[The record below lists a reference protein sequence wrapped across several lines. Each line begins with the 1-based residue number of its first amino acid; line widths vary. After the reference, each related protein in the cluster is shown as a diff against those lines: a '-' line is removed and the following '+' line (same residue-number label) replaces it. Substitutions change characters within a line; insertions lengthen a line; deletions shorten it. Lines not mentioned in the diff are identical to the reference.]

1 MDLDM
6 PWANLEPAERELAED
21 VFHTAVSLPPADRA
35 SFVRAQLG
43 GRSVLITEIL
53 ELAHTFEEQEE
64 VGGWKNPELVPLN
77 SDDSQIG
84 RRVGSWY
91 LESLIGRGGMGS
103 VYLASRQ
110 DGQFEQL
117 AALKLLSCRIS
128 SEWLEDRFRQERQNL
143 ARLNHPNI
151 ARLIDG
157 GTTAERDP
165 YLVMEYVEGAP
176 LDDYCRSRELSI
188 RQRVELFLRVCDA
201 VTYTHQNLLIHRDL
215 KPDNILVC
223 EDGTPKL
230 LDFGTAK
237 RVAMDAEEPGTTVV
251 GMRAFTPAYAS
262 PEEILGEP
270 ITTAADVYSL
280 GVILYR
286 LLAGSAPYALTEFN
300 TGELIRVVCQQ
311 EPALPSVAVAHKGE
325 ARAIAGDLDNIVMKA
340 LEKAPEQRF
349 GSVAEMADDLRR
361 HLEGRPVRSHAGG
374 GLYRMAKFVRRNAF
388 SVASATLAVVALLAT
403 TFYSWRQSVRANLA
417 AEKQAEVSGFLT
429 SILQGTDSILGANKD
444 RSVKDLLLKSA
455 DELDRRKWSSPDVE
469 STVRRL
475 IGASLAANS
484 DFANAERHY
493 RKALLVARQ
502 AGNREEEVLA
512 YTGLG
517 EILSN
522 TQRAAEAIP
531 LLRQTIVATEGA
543 TSPAMR
549 SARYGAL
556 SHLGQNVP
564 AEADRWFPEAIRYG
578 STLPDLSPDALL
590 SVYNGYVIHMTSQ
603 SRMAEAADYTAR
615 GVEVFRRE
623 VARGRKM
630 PAGARIVSSRALI
643 FARQGDF
650 VNYEKLN
657 REYKDH
663 LLDALG
669 PNHRLTL
676 YARAIWARGLA
687 ATGRQDQALAE
698 LAEVDRAFYQLFPK
712 GHPNSFMVESAA
724 AFAHNLAGLG
734 VEAERHALLAKQSAG
749 PEKSTLLAEALRE
762 LGTAKLL
769 QGRREEAVAVLRE
782 SLQIYA
788 ATMGKSSRNYQVAEA
803 RLQQAEMPKG
813 SVVKVT
819 P

>member
-43 GRSVLITEIL
+43 GRSLLITEIL
-53 ELAHTFEEQEE
+53 ELARTFEEQEE
-64 VGGWKNPELVPLN
+64 GGGWKKPELVPLN
-77 SDDSQIG
+77 NDDSQIG
-84 RRVGSWY
+84 RRVGAWH
-91 LESLIGRGGMGS
+91 LESLIGRGGMGA

-117 AALKLLSCRIS
+117 AALKLLSCRIN

-157 GTTAERDP
+157 GTTPERDP
-165 YLVMEYVEGAP
+165 YLVMEYVEGTP
-176 LDDYCRSRELSI
+176 LDDHCRTHSLSI
-188 RQRVELFLRVCDA
+188 RQRLELFMRVCDA

-215 KPDNILVC
+215 KPDNILVY

-237 RVAMDAEEPGTTVV
+237 RVAMGAEESGATMV

-286 LLAGSAPYALTEFN
+286 LLAGSPPYTLTEFN

-311 EPALPSVAVAHKGE
+311 EPKLPSLAVASKSE

-340 LEKAPEQRF
+340 LEKAPERRF

-361 HLEGRPVRSHAGG
+361 HLDGRPVRSHAGG
-374 GLYRMAKFVRRNAF
+374 RLYRMAKFIGRNSF
-388 SVASATLAVVALLAT
+388 SVASATLAALALLAT
-403 TFYSWRQSVRANLA
+403 TVYSWRQSVRANLA
-417 AEKQAEVSGFLT
+417 AEKQTEVSAFLT
-429 SILQGTDSILGANKD
+429 SILQGTDSIIGGNKD

-455 DELDRRKWSSPDVE
+455 DELDRRKWSSPEVE

-484 DFANAERHY
+484 DFASAERHY
-493 RKALLVARQ
+493 RKALSVARQ
-502 AGNREEEVLA
+502 SGNREEEVLA
-512 YTGLG
+512 STGLG
-517 EILSN
+517 QIFSN
-522 TQRAAEAIP
+522 TQRTAEAIP
-531 LLRQTIVATEGA
+531 LLRQTVLATEGA

-556 SHLGQNVP
+556 SHLGQNLP

-603 SRMAEAADYTAR
+603 NRMAEVADYTAR

-623 VARGRKM
+623 VARGHKM
-630 PAGARIVSSRALI
+630 PTGARILSSRAVM
-643 FARQGDF
+643 FGRQGDF
-650 VNYEKLN
+650 VNYERLN

-663 LLDALG
+663 LIDSLG
-669 PNHRLTL
+669 LNHRLTL

-687 ATGRQDQALAE
+687 ATGHQDQALVE
-698 LAEVDRAFYQLFPK
+698 LGEVDRAFYQLFPK

-734 VEAERHALLAKQSAG
+734 VEAERHALLAKTSAG
-749 PEKSTLLAEALRE
+749 PEKSTLLAEAMRE

-769 QGRREEAVAVLRE
+769 QGRRDEAMAELQE
-782 SLQIYA
+782 SMQIYA
-788 ATMGKSSRNYQVAEA
+788 ATMGKTSRNYQVTES
-803 RLQQAEMPKG
+803 RLKQAEMPAG
-813 SVVKVT
+813 SAVT
-819 P
+819 ITP